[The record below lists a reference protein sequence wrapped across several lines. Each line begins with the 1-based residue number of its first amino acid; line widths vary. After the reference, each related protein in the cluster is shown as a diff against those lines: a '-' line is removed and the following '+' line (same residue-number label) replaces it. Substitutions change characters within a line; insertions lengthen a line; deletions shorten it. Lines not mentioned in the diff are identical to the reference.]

1 MTNPGRV
8 FILMVVV
15 LVLGALVFL
24 MTWEIPA
31 PTRQIEEPVP
41 AAQLPP

>member
-1 MTNPGRV
+1 M
-8 FILMVVV
+8 LMVAV
-15 LVLGALVFL
+15 LVLSALVFL

-31 PTRQIEEPVP
+31 PTRQVEEPVP